1 MSRVLTLLLALM
13 LVGAAGPA
21 GAETGTPPSIEPVL
35 ERMVTDYV
43 RPRYATVNQ
52 AAAGL
57 EAGFDALCAT
67 PSDEALAAA
76 REGFREVADAWSRI
90 EWLRLGAVMSDNRLE
105 RILFFP
111 DRKGTGRKQVQAAI
125 ATEDESVTDAAALSG
140 KSVAM
145 QGLGALE
152 YILFGSGSETLAT
165 GGDSGAGHRCR
176 FGRAAAAN
184 ITHVS
189 AELMA
194 EWEEGSPYLTA
205 FLKPGPGNPLFRT
218 DQEAVSVL
226 LGQMIHGL
234 EAIRDTRIGAF
245 LDTQNP
251 DRDRPRSALYWRS
264 DMTLPSI
271 SAGVSGLEALFT
283 RSGIEIVAQE
293 MAPRLAD
300 TIRFEFTQAIRTAD
314 SLDAPVEDLLAD
326 PKTRDRLAYLAYAIR
341 IIIGRLDQEFA
352 QAGGLA
358 VGFSF
363 GDGD

>member
-1 MSRVLTLLLALM
+1 MTRVLTVLLAVM
-13 LVGAAGPA
+13 LVNALGPA
-21 GAETGTPPSIEPVL
+21 AAQTGSTPSIEPVL
-35 ERMVTDYV
+35 ERMVSEYV
-43 RPRYATVNQ
+43 RPGYAAVHQ
-52 AAAGL
+52 AATKL
-57 EAGFDALCAT
+57 EADLDGLCAN
-67 PSDEALAAA
+67 PSEEALTGA
-76 REGFREVADAWSRI
+76 REGFREVADAWARI

-125 ATEDESVTDAAALSG
+125 ASKDESVTDAATLSG

-152 YILFGSGSETLAT
+152 YILFGSGSETLAE
-165 GGDSGAGHRCR
+165 GDAGHRCR

-184 ITHVS
+184 VTHVS
-189 AELMA
+189 AELIA
-194 EWEEGSPYLTA
+194 GWEEGSDYLAA
-205 FLKPGPGNPLFRT
+205 FLKPGPGNSLFRT
-218 DQEAVSVL
+218 DQEALNVL

-245 LDTQNP
+245 LDPETA
-251 DRDRPRSALYWRS
+251 DHDRPRSALYWRS

-271 SAGVSGLEALFT
+271 SAGISGLETLFT
-283 RSGIEIVAQE
+283 QSGIEVVAQDQ
-293 MAPRLAD
+293 APRLAD
-300 TIRFEFTQAIRTAD
+300 TIRFEFTQAIRTAE

-326 PKTRDRLAYLAYAIR
+326 PQTRDRLAYLAYAIR